1 MANPERPSPLPPS
14 CGSLQ
19 DPGGPLNPH
28 DGTDTSF
35 RGPWLCILEAH
46 VHPTTGLA
54 VPPAPPDIA
63 TILKRQLLFSRLDE
77 QQFARVVRTAVRVEL
92 DEGELLFS
100 QGVPASRFYI
110 VVSGQIKLSRVSPSG
125 GEKIIEIIPAGHSF
139 AEALMFLDR
148 PAYPVGAT
156 ALQTSV
162 LISVDSGDYAAV
174 LRESM
179 DTCFLIL
186 GDMSQRLRGLVQ
198 EIDDLTL
205 QSAGARVAGYLLHH
219 AGENRA
225 DLVLDAPKQV
235 LAARLSITPE
245 TFSRVLRRLSNR
257 GVIAVDRDL
266 VHIRDR
272 AKLSEAANQ
281 SFES

>member
-1 MANPERPSPLPPS
+1 V
-14 CGSLQ
+14 
-19 DPGGPLNPH
+19 
-28 DGTDTSF
+28 T
-35 RGPWLCILEAH
+35 
-46 VHPTTGLA
+46 
-54 VPPAPPDIA
+54 PAPPDIA

-77 QQFARVVRTAVRVEL
+77 QQFARVARTAVRVKL

-100 QGVPASRFYI
+100 QGEPASRFYV

-156 ALQTSV
+156 ALQPSA

-174 LRESM
+174 LRESI
-179 DTCFLIL
+179 DTCFLIM
-186 GDMSQRLRGLVQ
+186 GDMSQRLQGLVQ

-205 QSAGARVAGYLLHH
+205 QSAGARVAGYLLHR
-219 AGENRA
+219 AGDNRA

-245 TFSRVLRRLSNR
+245 TFSRVLRRLSNL
-257 GVIAVDRDL
+257 GVIAVDRDQ
-266 VHIRDR
+266 VQIRNR

-281 SFES
+281 GFDS